1 VDGIFDTV
9 SEQLT
14 AIIKIVK
21 PPNSDSLYMNDDN
34 TSGVVL
40 LAAVNGNHQ
49 LVMADEGTIGKVFES
64 LKQTS
69 LLSK

>member
-1 VDGIFDTV
+1 
-9 SEQLT
+9 
-14 AIIKIVK
+14 
-21 PPNSDSLYMNDDN
+21 MNDET
-34 TSGVVL
+34 TSSDVL

-49 LVMADEGTIGKVFES
+49 LVMADDGTIGKVFES